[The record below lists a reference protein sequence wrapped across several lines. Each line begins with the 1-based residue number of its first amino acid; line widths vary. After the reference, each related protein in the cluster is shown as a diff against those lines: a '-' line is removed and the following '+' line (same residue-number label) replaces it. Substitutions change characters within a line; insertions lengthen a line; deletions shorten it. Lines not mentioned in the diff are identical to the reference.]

1 MRFKHLF
8 LVFITSFL
16 VSCTKENKIVSETKA
31 KELYVVHIHG
41 EWCKTCEKV
50 DEIIHSAEEYF
61 KSRDHVEYLVF
72 DESHATT
79 LKDSA
84 KLAEEKGLEDIFEH
98 ERHTGEVLYIDK
110 ASKKVLT
117 RFYGVTE
124 KGIYIQATEDL
135 LNGAEVASIEAE
147 RKLYEL
153 SKPPIDEIKEAKLYV
168 VDVHH
173 DMCGGCATTAPVFE
187 EVADKYDR
195 KEYVSFF
202 TFDLTTRETIE
213 ETRKLAEEL
222 GIEEIYNN
230 QKHTGEVLFIDAQN
244 KQVLDTLVLE
254 EDPDVYHKL
263 IKRLK
268 KLV

>member
-1 MRFKHLF
+1 MKFNHSL
-8 LVFITSFL
+8 LVFLTLLL
-16 VSCTKENKIVSETKA
+16 VSCSQGNKVANETKA

-41 EWCKTCEKV
+41 EWCKTCEKI

-72 DESHATT
+72 DQTHETT

-84 KLAEEKGLEDIFEH
+84 KLAKEKGLEDIFEN

-135 LNGAEVASIEAE
+135 LNGAEVASIEAP

-173 DMCGGCATTAPVFE
+173 DMCVGCETTAPVFE
-187 EVADKYDR
+187 AVADKYDR

-202 TFDLTTRETIE
+202 TFDLTNPETIE
-213 ETRKLAEEL
+213 ETRELAKEL

-230 QKHTGEVLFIDAQN
+230 QKHTGEVLFIDAKN
-244 KQVLDTLVLE
+244 KEILDTLVLE
-254 EDPDVYHKL
+254 EDPDVYHRL
-263 IKRLK
+263 IKKLK